1 METAIIYLLV
11 FALGWWAGSK
21 LTASLNRIVFT
32 TILKELGITEKQL
45 RQLAKDN
52 KIIADPSDLEDAADP
67 EDDLTTIDV
76 RIEEHQGQIYAYR
89 RDNNEFLAQGTTKDQ
104 LINHVR
110 SRMDNVR
117 LIITE
122 GEELLQKYNS

>member
-1 METAIIYLLV
+1 METVIIYLLI
-11 FALGWWAGSK
+11 FALGWWAGSR
-21 LTASLNRIVFT
+21 LTATLNRITFT
-32 TILKELGITEKQL
+32 LILKELGITEKQL
-45 RQLAKDN
+45 RRLAEAHN
-52 KIIADPSDLEDAADP
+52 IIADPREITDAADP
-67 EDDLTTIDV
+67 EDELTTIDV

-104 LINHVR
+104 LINHVK

-122 GEELLQKYNS
+122 GEELLQKYNG

>member
-11 FALGWWAGSK
+11 FALGWWAGSR

-32 TILKELGITEKQL
+32 TILKELGITEAQL
-45 RQLAKDN
+45 RKLAKDN
-52 KIIADPSDLEDAADP
+52 KIIADPQDLEDAADP

-104 LINHVR
+104 LINHVK

-122 GEELLQKYNS
+122 GEELLQKYNG